1 MQKKTSLKLFVIVIA
16 FCALL
21 FFTNSFGIIDIE
33 KTAIITAI
41 GLDMEGEEYEIT
53 VQVAVPQAST
63 ATQENSKAVISA
75 SGATASEAMHQ
86 IGDITG
92 WYPNLGFCNLIIL
105 GETMFEDN
113 IAKGLDY
120 FSKTFKLQDS
130 ACLAACEGKAKDL
143 LKTATPLDNISSF
156 AIQKILLK
164 NPGMTSDV
172 ATVDIKDFS
181 VGYYSNQSSAFMPLI
196 RSIEVPGTEDTQ
208 KAGGGESG
216 GSGKGNKVFD
226 ASYTLLFKNGM
237 KAETLDDHETKTF
250 NLLREKVKQS
260 TFIVDDVEIDGE
272 KENFLLNIISNRCK
286 LSLRFDGAQP
296 VLKIDARIITRVE
309 DRTTAD
315 KRAGLESAVFVPD
328 EAAAKAESDFAGYME
343 SILEKCRRSG
353 CDLFELDNRLFRYH
367 HKMYEAYTGKLY
379 DTLKLELNVDFTGVK

>member
-1 MQKKTSLKLFVIVIA
+1 
-16 FCALL
+16 
-21 FFTNSFGIIDIE
+21 
-33 KTAIITAI
+33 
-41 GLDMEGEEYEIT
+41 
-53 VQVAVPQAST
+53 
-63 ATQENSKAVISA
+63 
-75 SGATASEAMHQ
+75 MHQ
-86 IGDITG
+86 IGRHHG

-196 RSIEVPGTEDTQ
+196 RSIEVPGTEDSQ

-296 VLKIDARIITRVE
+296 VLKNRTQRIITRVE

-315 KRAGLESAVFVPD
+315 KRAGLESAVVRAGRSRRESRERFCGIYGID
-328 EAAAKAESDFAGYME
+328 SRKSAAVRGAICSNSTTDC
-343 SILEKCRRSG
+343 SVITIKCTKRIREN
-353 CDLFELDNRLFRYH
+353 CTIRLNSNS
-367 HKMYEAYTGKLY
+367 TS
-379 DTLKLELNVDFTGVK
+379 TLPA

>member
-120 FSKTFKLQDS
+120 FSKTLRP
-130 ACLAACEGKAKDL
+130 ARERR
-143 LKTATPLDNISSF
+143 KTS
-156 AIQKILLK
+156 
-164 NPGMTSDV
+164 
-172 ATVDIKDFS
+172 
-181 VGYYSNQSSAFMPLI
+181 
-196 RSIEVPGTEDTQ
+196 
-208 KAGGGESG
+208 
-216 GSGKGNKVFD
+216 
-226 ASYTLLFKNGM
+226 
-237 KAETLDDHETKTF
+237 
-250 NLLREKVKQS
+250 
-260 TFIVDDVEIDGE
+260 
-272 KENFLLNIISNRCK
+272 
-286 LSLRFDGAQP
+286 
-296 VLKIDARIITRVE
+296 
-309 DRTTAD
+309 
-315 KRAGLESAVFVPD
+315 
-328 EAAAKAESDFAGYME
+328 
-343 SILEKCRRSG
+343 
-353 CDLFELDNRLFRYH
+353 
-367 HKMYEAYTGKLY
+367 
-379 DTLKLELNVDFTGVK
+379 